1 MTTALQIINRAYGA
15 IGYKAT
21 GEVLSGEDAS
31 EALDVLNS
39 MIDGWNTQRM
49 FIVAVDNVVGSVSGA
64 SATVGTGLTFY
75 TPNPAVIE
83 AGGFARIG
91 GIDYPI
97 ELIDRQTYDGLA
109 LKTTS
114 STFPQ
119 YAYFDRGLPSS
130 TVYFYPAVS
139 GTAQIHLPFQVQLSE
154 FADLTTDYT
163 MPGGYPSALGA
174 ALAVRIAPSI
184 MGSIPAYLLR
194 AESKAL
200 AGISKYEPA
209 ILGVSSFNGAQ
220 ASYPPRLF

>member
-49 FIVAVDNVVGSVSGA
+49 FIVATENVIGSVSGA
-64 SATVGTGLTFY
+64 SATVGPGLTFN
-75 TPNPAVIE
+75 TPNPVDME
-83 AGGFARIG
+83 AGGFARID
-91 GIDYPI
+91 GIDYQI
-97 ELIDRQTYDGLA
+97 ELIDRQTYEGLA
-109 LKTTS
+109 LKTTA

-139 GTAQIHLPFQVQLSE
+139 GAAQIHLPFQVQLSE
-154 FADLTTDYT
+154 FADLTTDYSLAQ
-163 MPGGYPSALGA
+163 GYRLALQLSLAEELALGVREVPALLARKA
-174 ALAVRIAPSI
+174 ANARRAIRRSNVEVPLLDVMPSGVR
-184 MGSIPAYLLR
+184 
-194 AESKAL
+194 
-200 AGISKYEPA
+200 
-209 ILGVSSFNGAQ
+209 FNIFSGQ
-220 ASYPPRLF
+220 